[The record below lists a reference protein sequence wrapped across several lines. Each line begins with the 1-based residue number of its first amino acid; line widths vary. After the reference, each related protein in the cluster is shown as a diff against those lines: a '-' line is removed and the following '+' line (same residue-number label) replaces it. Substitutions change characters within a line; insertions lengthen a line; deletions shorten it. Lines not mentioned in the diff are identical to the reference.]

1 MPSEARARRVGDRI
15 REEISE
21 ILRREV
27 DDPRLRMVTVTGV
40 VVDREFGYATVYFTT
55 IESDRKQ
62 EVLAGFKHASGF
74 LRSALAAR
82 IPLRSFP
89 RLRFR
94 HDPSLEEGDR
104 IENLL
109 TQIKRKEGHGR

>member
-62 EVLAGFKHASGF
+62 EGLAGVERARALLEGAHEIVLVSDGQEDDDAVGSHEFVPRA
-74 LRSALAAR
+74 LRRCL
-82 IPLRSFP
+82 
-89 RLRFR
+89 
-94 HDPSLEEGDR
+94 
-104 IENLL
+104 
-109 TQIKRKEGHGR
+109 HGATAVLGA